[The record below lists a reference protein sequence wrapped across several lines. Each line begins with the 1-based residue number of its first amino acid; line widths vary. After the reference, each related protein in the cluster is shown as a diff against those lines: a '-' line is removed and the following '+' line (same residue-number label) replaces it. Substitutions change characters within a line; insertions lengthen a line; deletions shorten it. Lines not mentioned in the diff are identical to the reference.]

1 MRIRDNKL
9 RGNGIT
15 KMNGRTGSGLR
26 KQGRIC
32 GKRNVRGKGI
42 KEYGKRGKK
51 RSKGKLKTK
60 REDAENIKRI
70 KEV

>member
-1 MRIRDNKL
+1 
-9 RGNGIT
+9 
-15 KMNGRTGSGLR
+15 
-26 KQGRIC
+26 
-32 GKRNVRGKGI
+32 VREEGI

-60 REDAENIKRI
+60 REDAKNIKRI